1 MNNVL
6 VLFPLIVL
14 ILAVTSSVLT
24 TNHAE
29 IIKTYGQICGKINLL
44 SLLNITLILFSAS
57 ILLKA
62 SRNSLQTLF

>member
-44 SLLNITLILFSAS
+44 SLNITLILFSAS